1 MMKNK
6 TTTLLLSALIAFG
19 MWLYVITVENPNQ
32 VNTYYNVP
40 VVLEGESV
48 LTDRGLMLISDP
60 EMKVRLDL
68 KSNRTNLNNIN
79 SENITLK
86 ADLTDIYAAGE
97 HQLRY
102 SINFPGNVSYTDV
115 KVVNQQPDTV
125 KVVVAERE
133 RKEIPVVVNFTGK
146 VKENFIMDPA
156 QMTLDIETVTVDGPK
171 EVVDTIHHAAINV
184 DCSNRTETIS
194 ESYRFIL
201 QDENNEAVDA
211 ALIKTSVDKIRVE
224 VPIAATKRIPLKLNV
239 NAGGGASEE
248 NSSIVLDPEYI
259 DVSGS
264 DTALQKLDELV
275 VGTINLADIPSAVE
289 KTFPVTLPEGLTNLS
304 GVTEVK
310 ASISFPELASKEL
323 TITQIL
329 PVNVPEGM
337 QVELMTKQL
346 PIVVRGPKEDVQN
359 VQPTDITVQIDLTEV
374 ESVAAVEPVMIFAE
388 PYQNLGVVGKY
399 SISVTVSEA
408 TDKE

>member
-1 MMKNK
+1 MKNK
-6 TTTLLLSALIAFG
+6 TTTLLLSAVIAFG

-97 HQLRY
+97 HQLNY
-102 SINFPGNVSYTDV
+102 SINFPGNVSYSDV
-115 KVVNQQPDTV
+115 KVVNKEPSTV
-125 KVVVAERE
+125 KVTVAERE
-133 RKEIPVVVNFTGK
+133 RKEIPVVVSFVGK

-156 QMTLDIETVTVDGPK
+156 QMKLDNESVTVEGPK
-171 EVVDTIHHAAINV
+171 EVVDQIHHAAIVV
-184 DCSNRTETIS
+184 DCSNCTETIS
-194 ESYRFIL
+194 ENYRFIL
-201 QDENNEAVDA
+201 QNENNEAVDA
-211 ALIKTSVDKIRVE
+211 ALIKTSVEQIRVE
-224 VPIAATKRIPLKLNV
+224 VPIAATKRINLKLNV
-239 NAGGGASEE
+239 NAGGGATAE
-248 NSSIVLDPEYI
+248 NSSIKLDPEYI

-275 VGTINLADIPSAVE
+275 VGTINLADIPNATE
-289 KTFPVTLPEGLTNLS
+289 KTFPITLPEGLTNLS

-310 ASISFPELASKEL
+310 ANISFPELSTKEF

-329 PVNVPEGM
+329 PVNVPDGM

-346 PIVVRGPKEDVQN
+346 LITVRGPKADVEKLQPSDIA
-359 VQPTDITVQIDLTEV
+359 VQVDLTEV
-374 ESVAAVEPVMIFAE
+374 RNVAAVEPVVVFAE

-399 SISVTVSEA
+399 SISVTVTPEE
-408 TDKE
+408 TKE

>member
-1 MMKNK
+1 MKNK

-32 VNTYYNVP
+32 VNTYYNIP

-48 LTDRGLMLISDP
+48 LTDRGLMLVSDP
-60 EMKVRLDL
+60 DMKVRLDL

-86 ADLTDIYAAGE
+86 ADLTDIYSAGE
-97 HQLRY
+97 HQLNY
-102 SINFPGNVSYTDV
+102 SINYPGNVSYSDV
-115 KVVNQQPDTV
+115 KVVNKQPNTV
-125 KVVVAERE
+125 KVVIAERE
-133 RKEIPVVVNFTGK
+133 RNEIPVVVSFIGK

-156 QMTLDIETVTVDGPK
+156 QMTLDNETVTVEGPK
-171 EVVDTIHHAAINV
+171 EVVDQIHHAAVIV
-184 DCSNRTETIS
+184 DCNNRTETIS

-201 QDENNEAVDA
+201 QDKNNEAVDA
-211 ALIKTSVDKIRVE
+211 ALIKTSVEQIRVE
-224 VPIAATKRIPLKLNV
+224 VPIAATKRIALKLNV

-248 NSSIVLDPEYI
+248 NSSIVLDPAYV

-275 VGTINLADIPSAVE
+275 VGTINLGDIPEDTE
-289 KTFPVTLPEGLTNLS
+289 KTFPITLPEGLTNLS

-310 ASISFPELASKEL
+310 ATISFPDLAAKEF
-323 TITQIL
+323 TITQIQ

-337 QVELMTKQL
+337 KVELLTKQL
-346 PIVVRGPKEDVQN
+346 NVMVRGLKDDVQKL
-359 VQPTDITVQIDLTEV
+359 QPSDITLQIDLTNV
-374 ESVAAVEPVMIFAE
+374 ENVAAVEPVVIFAE
-388 PYQNLGVVGKY
+388 PYQNMGVVGKY

-408 TDKE
+408 DSKG